1 MGAYRPAGRDKPT
14 GFTLIFSCAAFGLRG
29 GMLGFRVPKSGRRTA
44 AVQKLAQ
51 VRERGNSRQ
60 RLGVRQSPLPLSIDV
75 PVHDNLG
82 EIYRDNSREVAR
94 EYRDN
99 QGVG

>member
-1 MGAYRPAGRDKPT
+1 MGAYCAARRDKPT

-60 RLGVRQSPLPLSIDV
+60 RLGVRLSPLPLS
-75 PVHDNLG
+75 LG
-82 EIYRDNSREVAR
+82 NSLEQLPASAGG
-94 EYRDN
+94 EAELEA
-99 QGVG
+99 QGA